1 MAKALISKLLPN
13 TPGFCKPCRRY
24 GDARKRRYLCV
35 RNKVGHNSPNLIYT
49 VMEENKTMKIYNL
62 IVLDESGSMSSIYN
76 QALSGINEVING
88 IRQNQE
94 KYPEQKHFVSIV
106 TFEGE
111 GMSGVKTRRD
121 CVPVGEVTDLTKKDY
136 RPGGCTPLY
145 DAMGK
150 AISELDRKV
159 EVGDGVLVTIITDGM
174 ENSSQEY
181 SGRAVKNLVAM
192 QRKKGWTFAY
202 IGANQ
207 DAVEVARD
215 LNIQNAMNYDATP
228 EGMVCMSM
236 VFNESQAKFAKRMH
250 LGKSIL
256 ADVADFFSGSSDED
270 AGEEG
275 K

>member
-1 MAKALISKLLPN
+1 
-13 TPGFCKPCRRY
+13 
-24 GDARKRRYLCV
+24 
-35 RNKVGHNSPNLIYT
+35 
-49 VMEENKTMKIYNL
+49 MEENKTMKIYNL
-62 IVLDESGSMSSIYN
+62 IVLDESGSMNSIYN

-121 CVPVGEVTDLTKKDY
+121 CVPVGEVADLTKKDY

-236 VFNESQAKFAKRMH
+236 VFNKSQAKFAKRMH

-256 ADVADFFSGSSDED
+256 ADVADFFSDSSDKRNED
-270 AGEEG
+270 DDV
-275 K
+275 

>member
-1 MAKALISKLLPN
+1 
-13 TPGFCKPCRRY
+13 
-24 GDARKRRYLCV
+24 
-35 RNKVGHNSPNLIYT
+35 
-49 VMEENKTMKIYNL
+49 MKIYNL

-94 KYPEQKHFVSIV
+94 KYPEQRHFVSIV

-121 CVPVGEVTDLTKKDY
+121 CVPVGEVADLTKKDY

-207 DAVEVARD
+207 DAVEVGGEGSEH
-215 LNIQNAMNYDATP
+215 P
-228 EGMVCMSM
+228 EC
-236 VFNESQAKFAKRMH
+236 
-250 LGKSIL
+250 
-256 ADVADFFSGSSDED
+256 DEL
-270 AGEEG
+270 
-275 K
+275 

>member
-1 MAKALISKLLPN
+1 
-13 TPGFCKPCRRY
+13 
-24 GDARKRRYLCV
+24 
-35 RNKVGHNSPNLIYT
+35 
-49 VMEENKTMKIYNL
+49 
-62 IVLDESGSMSSIYN
+62 
-76 QALSGINEVING
+76 
-88 IRQNQE
+88 
-94 KYPEQKHFVSIV
+94 
-106 TFEGE
+106 
-111 GMSGVKTRRD
+111 
-121 CVPVGEVTDLTKKDY
+121 
-136 RPGGCTPLY
+136 
-145 DAMGK
+145 MGK

-181 SGRAVKNLVAM
+181 SGRAVKNLVEM

-228 EGMVCMSM
+228 EGMVYMSM

>member
-1 MAKALISKLLPN
+1 
-13 TPGFCKPCRRY
+13 
-24 GDARKRRYLCV
+24 
-35 RNKVGHNSPNLIYT
+35 
-49 VMEENKTMKIYNL
+49 MKIYNL
-62 IVLDESGSMSSIYN
+62 IILDESGSMNSIYN
-76 QALSGINEVING
+76 QALSGINETING
-88 IRQNQE
+88 IRKNQE
-94 KYPEQKHFVSIV
+94 KFPEQRHFVSVV
-106 TFEGE
+106 TFEGD
-111 GMSGVKTRRD
+111 GMSGVRTRRD
-121 CVPVGEVTDLTKKDY
+121 CVPVGEVADLTKNDY
-136 RPGGCTPLY
+136 QPGGCTPLY

-150 AISELDRKV
+150 TISELDRKV
-159 EVGDGVLVTIITDGM
+159 EAGDGVLVTIITDGM

-181 SGRAVKNLVAM
+181 SGRTVKDLVAM

-256 ADVADFFSGSSDED
+256 ADVADFFSDSSDED

>member
-1 MAKALISKLLPN
+1 
-13 TPGFCKPCRRY
+13 
-24 GDARKRRYLCV
+24 
-35 RNKVGHNSPNLIYT
+35 
-49 VMEENKTMKIYNL
+49 MEENKTMKIYNL
-62 IVLDESGSMSSIYN
+62 IILDESGSMSSIYN
-76 QALSGINEVING
+76 QALGGINEAING

-94 KYPEQKHFVSIV
+94 KFPEQKHFVSIV

-145 DAMGK
+145 DAMGM
-150 AISELDRKV
+150 AISELDHKV
-159 EVGDGVLVTIITDGM
+159 EDGDGVLVTIITDGM

-181 SGRAVKNLVAM
+181 SGRAVKDLVATH
-192 QRKKGWTFAY
+192 RKKGWTFAY

-228 EGMVCMSM
+228 EGVVCMSM
-236 VFNESQAKFAKRMH
+236 AYSKAQTAFSRRMH

-256 ADVADFFSGSSDED
+256 ADVADFFAGSSEED

-275 K
+275 

>member
-1 MAKALISKLLPN
+1 
-13 TPGFCKPCRRY
+13 
-24 GDARKRRYLCV
+24 
-35 RNKVGHNSPNLIYT
+35 
-49 VMEENKTMKIYNL
+49 MEENKTMKIYNL

-94 KYPEQKHFVSIV
+94 KYPEQRHFVSIV

-121 CVPVGEVTDLTKKDY
+121 CVPVGEVADLTKKDY

-181 SGRAVKNLVAM
+181 SGRTVKDLVAM

-228 EGMVCMSM
+228 EGMVYMSM
-236 VFNESQAKFAKRMH
+236 VFNESQDKFAKRMH